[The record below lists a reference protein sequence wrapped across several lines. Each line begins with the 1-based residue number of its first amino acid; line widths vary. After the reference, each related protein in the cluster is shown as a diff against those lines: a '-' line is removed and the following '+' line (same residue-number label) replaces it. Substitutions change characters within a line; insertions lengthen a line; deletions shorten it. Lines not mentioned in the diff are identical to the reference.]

1 MKKTALFLLL
11 GLALNTWAQQPNSK
25 QRMTFKSMVIQNGDT
40 LITEKN
46 IESDDPNARLSD
58 SIFSQ
63 NGMFKFDFGG
73 RDTDSFFQNFSD
85 SFSSPMFDFDH
96 FFQAD
101 SLFNKMFLNDYILD
115 TNLMNPNPFF
125 LNLPNPNNLK
135 MSSQSPNRSLEVA
148 NIESTIDIRV
158 LHDVKKM
165 NIMFNL
171 SNSNISLLSVENEQS
186 KTMYSEQI
194 EPAQG
199 YYVRQIDFSEFSKG
213 VYVIKLVQGTS
224 IITKSIILD

>member
-73 RDTDSFFQNFSD
+73 QDTDSFFQNFSD
-85 SFSSPMFDFDH
+85 SFSSPSFDFDH

-101 SLFNKMFLNDYILD
+101 SLFNKMFLNGFILD
-115 TNLMNPNPFF
+115 TNLMSPNPFF
-125 LNLPNPNNLK
+125 LNLPNSNNLK
-135 MSSQSPNRSLEVA
+135 TSSDSVNRPLEA
-148 NIESTIDIRV
+148 INIESTIDIRV
-158 LHDVKKM
+158 LPDVKKM

-171 SNSNISLLSVENEQS
+171 SNSNISLLSVENEQN
-186 KTMYSEQI
+186 KTMFSEQI

-224 IITKSIILD
+224 IITKSITLD